1 MLFSPSYS
9 VLLGCQKSNQSNE
22 KIVTPKVEHK
32 IKSITEYKHK
42 VLFGEPEKEG
52 VKEYLTILK
61 YDSLGK
67 LQDKS
72 KYKGDGSLYEKYSYQ
87 YDSSGRTSI
96 ENKYEWYKD
105 FKNPTVTY
113 FSYNKKGNIIEHKEI
128 WDKTT
133 TFLQTYSYDS
143 SGNLTE
149 YAFRDSKGKTT
160 RTMFKDHDKGHEIE
174 NSRMNGKSE
183 EKCVSKYIS
192 DSLLSEKHGIMPK
205 VKLIANIL
213 SLMIRMEKFLNLS
226 VALCLKIGH
235 IQKRCT
241 NMIQQV
247 F

>member
-1 MLFSPSYS
+1 MNTRYLSVVIFTLIF

-160 RTMFKDHDKGHEIE
+160 RTMFRDHDKGHEIE

-192 DSLLSEKHGIMPK
+192 DSLLAK
-205 VKLIANIL
+205 
-213 SLMIRMEKFLNLS
+213 
-226 VALCLKIGH
+226 
-235 IQKRCT
+235 
-241 NMIQQV
+241 NMV
-247 F
+247 